1 MSATQVSSTNRFTH
15 LLATKPWLLADGAT
29 GSNLFE
35 VGLVSGDAPEL
46 WNSEQPEKINNLH
59 QSFVDAGA
67 DIILTNSF
75 GGTRYRLK
83 LHNAQDRVEELN
95 VLAAQ
100 IARKVADNSGRTVV
114 VAGSIGP
121 TGEIM
126 EPIGPLTFDQ
136 AKEAFAEQAHALAKG
151 GADVMWI
158 ETMSSP
164 DEVRAAVEGVATVGL
179 PVVCT
184 VSFDTNGR
192 TMMGVSPS
200 DFAELERSLT
210 PRLAACGTNCG
221 VGASEVVACIHNLA
235 EAAGPDVVLIAKGNC
250 GIPQYIDGKICYNG
264 TPELMAVYAR
274 MALDAGARIIGGC
287 CGTSPLHLKAMH
299 DALVAH
305 TKGASPELEQ
315 IIGQLGEVSTG
326 AKAQWAGEQSR
337 EAGAAAGATTRRS
350 SGRRGASSAN

>member
-1 MSATQVSSTNRFTH
+1 
-15 LLATKPWLLADGAT
+15 
-29 GSNLFE
+29 
-35 VGLVSGDAPEL
+35 
-46 WNSEQPEKINNLH
+46 
-59 QSFVDAGA
+59 
-67 DIILTNSF
+67 
-75 GGTRYRLK
+75 
-83 LHNAQDRVEELN
+83 
-95 VLAAQ
+95 
-100 IARKVADNSGRTVV
+100 
-114 VAGSIGP
+114 
-121 TGEIM
+121 
-126 EPIGPLTFDQ
+126 
-136 AKEAFAEQAHALAKG
+136 
-151 GADVMWI
+151 
-158 ETMSSP
+158 
-164 DEVRAAVEGVATVGL
+164 
-179 PVVCT
+179 
-184 VSFDTNGR
+184 
-192 TMMGVSPS
+192 
-200 DFAELERSLT
+200 
-210 PRLAACGTNCG
+210 

>member
-1 MSATQVSSTNRFTH
+1 MSATQESSSNRFTH

-46 WNSEQPEKINNLH
+46 WNTEHPEKITNLH

-136 AKEAFAEQAHALAKG
+136 AKEAFAEQARALAKG

-164 DEVRAAVEGVATVGL
+164 EEVRAAVEGVATVGL

-287 CGTSPLHLKAMH
+287 CGTSPKHLKAMH

-315 IIGQLGEVSTG
+315 IIGQLGEISTG